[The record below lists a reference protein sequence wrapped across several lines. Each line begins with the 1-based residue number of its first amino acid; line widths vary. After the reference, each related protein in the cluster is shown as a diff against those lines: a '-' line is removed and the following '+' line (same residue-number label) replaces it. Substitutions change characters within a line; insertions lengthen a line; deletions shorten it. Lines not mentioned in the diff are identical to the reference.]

1 MALHESPTQR
11 AAHEAS
17 AARLGVTRPP
27 VMPGVRSAAARRRR
41 DVLRASGPHEK
52 RRRVK
57 QRVEAQQ
64 GGAFVARVAAPLTHP
79 ARS

>member
-41 DVLRASGPHEK
+41 DVLRASGPYE

-57 QRVEAQQ
+57 QHVEAQ
-64 GGAFVARVAAPLTHP
+64 GGVFVARVAAPLTHP